1 MGHDSALHCQ
11 PPTRSPLGRYGVGDL
26 ERLCRF
32 YLDCVEAEDLR
43 SLRLPSGQRGRLYA
57 CPWVGEEPFFHTAA
71 VEVVLDEAESP
82 DREFLRRGE
91 AQAGP
96 ERLFYGYPVYLDDE
110 AYLTPLFFSEVTAQ
124 PARGAGG
131 SPAQYKLRLSD
142 PHDARVN
149 HHVFGRN
156 GLPVEQLAAVC
167 DELEG
172 EFGSFDERLGRAFE
186 FLGTAKP
193 DWRGRVELLPQ
204 GAALEKE
211 RWYGTPIL
219 FRSAYTAFTHQLR
232 RELGDFV
239 RYRSLLE
246 NAPATALG
254 PLLGTISTKTQSPQP
269 TPRVVPVLDLN
280 SSQLEAVRGALV
292 EPLTVVTGPPGTGK
306 SQVVVN
312 LLACLALQGRP
323 VLFASKNNRA
333 VDVVRERLRL
343 LLGENHDWTLRLGSQ
358 EHIADTEAE
367 MLERVGRLSAE
378 TLPAP
383 ASDNE
388 LREAEAAA
396 RGVVA
401 RLEAV
406 RTQEQKC
413 AAAKATE
420 AEAEAALP
428 AEWVPE
434 GEPCLP
440 TSFALELRACRALA
454 TGRGLGLLDFVLR
467 ALLSVRYR
475 RACAARLAALGPAL
489 PGPAAAEV
497 SSRLAETAGVPSWSD
512 LLELVERLER
522 YQAWVEAR
530 IRARAE
536 IDRLVGLEDAS
547 TLRARMAEAQGRHCE
562 VAGRFFRRAW
572 AERVLGRAPAV
583 RALLRRYFDLAER
596 MRSVRGRET
605 WHAVRREWEE
615 TARELLPDLPVWVV
629 TNLSVRRSL
638 PLVAGLFDLAVIDEA
653 SQCDVASALPLLY
666 RARRAVII
674 GDPYQLRHISTLR
687 KAEEEAIAARHD
699 CSDLVTDWSYV
710 SRSLFDA
717 AELAVARDGRRA
729 IFLSEHYRSHPDII
743 EFSNR
748 EFYGRRLVLRTDPAP
763 LTARA
768 SGLPLGVFWHEVGG
782 RVTGSA
788 HSAHNPAEVEAVVA
802 ELGRWVAAG
811 LASQEAS
818 VGIVTPFRLQMERI
832 EQALQGEPW
841 WPDLRGRVTVG
852 TAHRFQ
858 GDERDIMLFSPVVAP
873 GIRESAARW
882 VTQTEQLLNVAVTR
896 ARAALH
902 IFGHRAACLE
912 AGGALGRLVS
922 YAMAPVRQ
930 ALRPGLCQSQ
940 AEEIVARM
948 LEDSGMWFWPQ
959 LEVDRYRLDFAVVS
973 PFGTRYDVEVD
984 GRQHL
989 TPEGLRADAIR
1000 DAAVRALGY
1009 QVVRVRAKDV
1019 LNGTESVPRRLAH
1032 LV

>member
-1 MGHDSALHCQ
+1 MHRQ
-11 PPTRSPLGRYGVGDL
+11 PPTGSPLRRYGVGDL

-43 SLRLPSGQRGRLYA
+43 SLRLKSDQRGRLYA
-57 CPWVGEEPFFHTAA
+57 CPWAEEEPFFHGAT
-71 VEVVLDEAESP
+71 VEVVLGAATGRDG
-82 DREFLRRGE
+82 EFLKRGE

-96 ERLFYGYPVYLDDE
+96 EHLFYGYPVYLDDE
-110 AYLTPLFFSEVTAQ
+110 AYLSPLFFVEVTAQ
-124 PARGAGG
+124 PARGLGRG
-131 SPAQYKLRLSD
+131 PAQYKLRLSD
-142 PHDARVN
+142 SRDVRVN
-149 HHVFGRN
+149 HHVFARN
-156 GLPVEQLAAVC
+156 GLRVEQLAAVC

-172 EFGSFDERLGRAFE
+172 EFGSFDKRLGRAFE
-186 FLGTAKP
+186 LLGTPKP
-193 DWRGRVELLPQ
+193 DWRGRAELLPP
-204 GAALEKE
+204 GAVWEKE

-219 FRSAYTAFTHQLR
+219 FRSAYTAFTYHLR

-254 PLLGTISTKTQSPQP
+254 PLLGVVPTKAPSRTPA
-269 TPRVVPVLDLN
+269 PRVVPVLDLN
-280 SSQLEAVRGALV
+280 SSQLEAVRDALV

-312 LLACLALQGRP
+312 LLASLALQGRP

-343 LLGENHDWTLRLGSQ
+343 LLGEDHDWTLRLGSQ

-367 MLERVGRLSAE
+367 MLERIGRLTAE

-383 ASDNE
+383 ASDDE
-388 LREAEAAA
+388 LREVEAAV
-396 RGVVA
+396 RGVAA

-406 RTQEQKC
+406 RDQLQKC
-413 AAAKATE
+413 AMVKAAE
-420 AEAEAALP
+420 AKAEAALP

-434 GEPCLP
+434 GEPSLP
-440 TSFALELRACRALA
+440 ASFAPELQACRALA
-454 TGRGLGLLDFVLR
+454 SGRGLSLLDSILR
-467 ALLSVRYR
+467 ALLSARYR
-475 RACAARLAALGPAL
+475 RAWAARLAALCPTL

-497 SSRLAETAGVPSWSD
+497 SSRLAELGGLPSWSD
-512 LLELVERLER
+512 LLRLVEGLEH
-522 YQAWVEAR
+522 YQAWVQAR
-530 IRARAE
+530 GRAGAE
-536 IDRLVGLEDAS
+536 IERLADLEDAS
-547 TLRARMAEAQGRHCE
+547 SLRARMAKVQGRQSKI
-562 VAGRFFRRAW
+562 AGRFFRRAW
-572 AERVLGRAPAV
+572 AERILGRAPAV
-583 RALLRRYFDLAER
+583 RVLLRRYFDLAER
-596 MRSVRGRET
+596 VRSVKGRES

-615 TARELLPDLPVWVV
+615 TARALLPDLPVWVV
-629 TNLSVRRSL
+629 TNLSARRSL
-638 PLVAGLFDLAVIDEA
+638 PLVAGLFDLVVIDEA
-653 SQCDVASALPLLY
+653 SQCDVPSALPLLY
-666 RARRAVII
+666 RARRAVVI

-687 KAEEEAIAARHD
+687 KTEEEAIAARHD

-717 AELAVARDGRRA
+717 AELAVVRDGRRA

-748 EFYGRRLVLRTDPAP
+748 EFYGRRLVLRTDLGP

-768 SGLPLGVFWHEVGG
+768 SGMPIGVFWHDVDG

-788 HSAHNPAEVEAVVA
+788 HSAHNPAEMEAVLV
-802 ELGRWVAAG
+802 ELRRWVAAG
-811 LASQEAS
+811 LASREAS

-832 EQALQGEPW
+832 EQALQSEPW

-873 GIRESAARW
+873 GIRESAAQW
-882 VTQTEQLLNVAVTR
+882 VAQTEQLLNVAVTR

-902 IFGHRAACLE
+902 IFGHQAACLE
-912 AGGALGRLVS
+912 AGGVLGRLVS
-922 YAMAPVRQ
+922 YALAPVRQ
-930 ALRPGLCQSQ
+930 ASRPGLHQSE
-940 AEEIVARM
+940 AEELVAGM
-948 LEDSGMWFWPQ
+948 LEASGMWFWPQ

-989 TPEGLRADAIR
+989 TPEGLGADAVR

-1009 QVVRVRAKDV
+1009 QVLRVRAKDV
-1019 LNGTESVPRRLAH
+1019 LNGIHGVPQRLAR